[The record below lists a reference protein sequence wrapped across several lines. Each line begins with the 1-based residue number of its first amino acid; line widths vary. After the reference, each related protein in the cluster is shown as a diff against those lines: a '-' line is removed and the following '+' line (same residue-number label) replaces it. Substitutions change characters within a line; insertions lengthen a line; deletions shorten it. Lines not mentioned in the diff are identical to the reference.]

1 MVVLLTPRQRALVSL
16 IIEEYIE
23 TAEPV
28 SSKAV
33 ASSGAFN
40 VRSATLRNEMADLE
54 DGGYLQQLH
63 TSGGRVPTAKAYRL
77 YVNDL
82 LAQEGVTL
90 PLNQRRRIDE
100 ALEDADKRDPEQV
113 NKTLARIL
121 GTMSGAVV
129 MANMSERED
138 SYKVGFSNL
147 MTFPE
152 FREFNRLA
160 GLTQFFD
167 QFDALFAGMHRAM
180 WPSYAKASEGEVKV
194 LIGTENRDDRIKD
207 EAMICARY
215 RLPGGQEGS
224 LTLVGPMRMDY
235 RKNIGLMTY
244 AAQVANNITAHY
256 RV

>member
-1 MVVLLTPRQRALVSL
+1 MTLGLLTPRQRALVSL

-54 DGGYLQQLH
+54 QSGYLQQLH

-82 LAQEGVTL
+82 LAQEGVTV
-90 PLNQRRRIDE
+90 PLAQRRRIDE
-100 ALEDADKRDPEQV
+100 ALSEADRRNPEQV

-121 GTMSGAVV
+121 GSLSGVVV

-138 SYKVGFSNL
+138 AYKVGFSNL
-147 MTFPE
+147 MAMPE
-152 FREFNRLA
+152 FHEFNRLA
-160 GLTQFFD
+160 GLTEFFD
-167 QFDALFAGMHRAM
+167 QFDMLFERMHRRM
-180 WPSYAKASEGEVKV
+180 WGQGESEVKV
-194 LIGTENRDDRIKD
+194 LIGTESHDERIKD
-207 EAMICARY
+207 ETMICARY
-215 RLPGGQEGS
+215 HLPGGHEGT

-235 RKNIGLMTY
+235 RKNIGLVTY
-244 AAQVANNITAHY
+244 AAHVANKISHL
-256 RV
+256 

>member
-1 MVVLLTPRQRALVSL
+1 MVQLLTPRQRALVSL

-54 DGGYLQQLH
+54 QGGYLTQLH

-90 PLNQRRRIDE
+90 PVAQRRRIDE
-100 ALEDADKRDPEQV
+100 ALAESDRRDPEQI

-121 GTMSGAVV
+121 GSLSGTMV

-152 FREFNRLA
+152 FREFDRLA
-160 GLTQFFD
+160 GLTEFFD
-167 QFDALFAGMHRAM
+167 QFDALFARMHRSM
-180 WPSYAKASEGEVKV
+180 WRATDSEVKV
-194 LIGTENRDDRIKD
+194 LIGTENQDDRIKD

-215 RLPGGQEGS
+215 NLPGGHEGS

-235 RKNIGLMTY
+235 RKNLGLMAY
-244 AAQVANNITAHY
+244 AAQVANRITAHY
-256 RV
+256 RN